1 MPYERESQMSVENPK
16 PFVEL
21 ETARFRLRR
30 IVPADIGVVFRGLSD
45 PVVIAHYGVAYESLE
60 ATQRQMDWFEEIH
73 AAGTGVWWG
82 ICEPGP
88 GAPLI
93 GACGLNDIK
102 AEHAR
107 GELGYWL
114 LPGHWGRGVATE
126 CVGAMLEHAF
136 GAMRLHRVGADVDV
150 DNQASRRLLDRLG
163 FRLEG
168 LRRGYERKDGAHID
182 LMYYARLATDP
193 VTPPRAVHGVKIAS
207 SADVDRVAPLFDAYR
222 QFYGLPSDLALCR
235 QYLAERLGRDE
246 SVVLL
251 AGEADGTAL
260 GFVQMY
266 PSFSSLRAA
275 STYVLYDLFVDPAAR
290 QRGVGR
296 RLMEAA
302 AQDARRRGAVSLVL
316 STAKTNHRAQRLYES
331 LGWVRDEDFYEYN
344 LRL

>member
-1 MPYERESQMSVENPK
+1 MSR
-16 PFVEL
+16 PFIEL
-21 ETARFRLRR
+21 ATSRFRLRR
-30 IVPADIGVVFRGLSD
+30 IAPADIGRVFQGLSD
-45 PVVIAHYGVAYESLE
+45 PLVIAHYGVAYDSLE

-82 ICEPGP
+82 ICEPGAD
-88 GAPLI
+88 APLI
-93 GACGLNDIK
+93 GACGLNDIR
-102 AEHAR
+102 AEHGR

-114 LPGHWGRGVATE
+114 LPGHWGRGIATE

-136 GAMRLHRVGADVDV
+136 GAMGLHRVGADVDV
-150 DNQASRRLLDRLG
+150 GNHASRRLLERLG

-168 LRRGYERKDGAHID
+168 VRRSYERKGGAHID
-182 LMYYARLATDP
+182 LMYYGRLATDP
-193 VTPPRAVHGVKIAS
+193 LPTPGLRLGVRLARA
-207 SADVDRVAPLFDAYR
+207 ADVDRVAPLFDAYR
-222 QFYGLPSDLALCR
+222 QFYGLPSNPALSS

-246 SVVLL
+246 SVVMI
-251 AGEADGTAL
+251 AEDAHGAVS

-266 PSFSSLRAA
+266 PGFSSLAA
-275 STYVLYDLFVDPAAR
+275 ARTYVLYDLFVDPAAR

-302 AQDARRRGAVSLVL
+302 TEEARRRGAVSLVL
-316 STAKTNHRAQRLYES
+316 STAKTNYSAQRLYES